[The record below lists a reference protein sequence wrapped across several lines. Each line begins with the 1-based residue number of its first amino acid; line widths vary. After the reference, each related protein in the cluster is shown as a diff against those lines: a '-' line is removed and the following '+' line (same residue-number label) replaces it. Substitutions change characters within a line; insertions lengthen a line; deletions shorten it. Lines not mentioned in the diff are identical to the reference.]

1 MTDQP
6 KPAAPPAPS
15 MASQPMSADL
25 WLTLGFLSMLWGG
38 SFFFIAIAV
47 REWPPFTIVFTRVV
61 IAALVLLAVLAVLR
75 PAFRFERRLVLSV
88 LGMALFNNVVPFSLI
103 VWAQGHIPSGL
114 ASILNATTP
123 LFTVALLHLAG
134 AERATPMK
142 AIGVLVGMGGVALML
157 ARDWGEFGAVEII
170 PQLAMLAATTSY
182 AISGWW
188 GRRLQKDAVPPLV
201 AATGQMIGSTLML
214 APFVLL
220 IDQPWLLPV
229 PGTPAIMSIV
239 ALGIFSTALAYILFF
254 RVLVRAGPTNLALV
268 TFLIPV
274 SAILLGTLFL
284 GERLTLSQA
293 FGMLTI
299 GLGLGLID
307 GRLFRRR
314 ATT

>member
-1 MTDQP
+1 MSETP
-6 KPAAPPAPS
+6 KSAVPI
-15 MASQPMSADL
+15 SQPMSADL

-47 REWPPFTIVFTRVV
+47 KEWPPFSIVFARVV

-75 PAFRFERRLVLSV
+75 PAFRLDRRLVLSV

-103 VWAQGHIPSGL
+103 AWAQGHIPSGL

-123 LFTVALLHLAG
+123 LFTVALLHVAG

-142 AIGVLVGMGGVALML
+142 AAGVIVGLGGVALML
-157 ARDWGEFGAVEII
+157 ARDWGKFGAAEIV
-170 PQLAMLAATTSY
+170 PQLAMLLATTSY

-201 AATGQMIGSTLML
+201 AATGQMLGSTLLL
-214 APFVLL
+214 APLVLL
-220 IDQPWLLPV
+220 VDRPWTLPV
-229 PGTPAIMSIV
+229 PSTPAAMAVV
-239 ALGIFSTALAYILFF
+239 ALGVFSTALAYILFF
-254 RVLVRAGPTNLALV
+254 RVLVKAGPTNLALV

-284 GERLTLSQA
+284 GERLTLAQG
-293 FGMLTI
+293 FGMATI
-299 GLGLGLID
+299 GLGLALID
-307 GRLFRRR
+307 GRLIRRR
-314 ATT
+314 GL

>member
-1 MTDQP
+1 MSETP
-6 KPAAPPAPS
+6 KSAVPI
-15 MASQPMSADL
+15 SQPMSADL

-47 REWPPFTIVFTRVV
+47 REWPPFSIVFARVV

-75 PAFRFERRLVLSV
+75 PAFRLDRRLVLSV

-103 VWAQGHIPSGL
+103 AWAQGHIPSGL

-123 LFTVALLHLAG
+123 LFTVALLHVAG

-142 AIGVLVGMGGVALML
+142 AAGVIVGLGGVALML
-157 ARDWGEFGAVEII
+157 ARDWGKFGAAEIV
-170 PQLAMLAATTSY
+170 PQLAMLLATTSY

-201 AATGQMIGSTLML
+201 AATGQMLGSTLLL
-214 APFVLL
+214 APLVLL
-220 IDQPWLLPV
+220 VDRPWTLPV
-229 PGTPAIMSIV
+229 PSVPAAMAVV
-239 ALGIFSTALAYILFF
+239 ALGVFSTALAYILFF
-254 RVLVRAGPTNLALV
+254 RVLVKAGPTNLALV

-284 GERLTLSQA
+284 GERLTMAQG
-293 FGMLTI
+293 FGMATI
-299 GLGLGLID
+299 GLGLALID
-307 GRLFRRR
+307 GRLIRRR
-314 ATT
+314 GL